1 MIPSSL
7 TVNHQSIFHS
17 RCLLATTEPPSFPS
31 ENHMTLPSK
40 RKSSDLPQT
49 LTATGTQEKQGEQ
62 PREQPRGTGL
72 STHVTARAYTF
83 PVTSCKSLDLKRR
96 SRGQECGPVRELNCF
111 STLFCSNIVKKFRMA
126 NIAIK
131 RVQREFKEV
140 IKSEEVCA

>member
-1 MIPSSL
+1 MTLPSKRKSSDLPQTL
-7 TVNHQSIFHS
+7 T
-17 RCLLATTEPPSFPS
+17 ATGTQEKQGEQPREQPRGTGLSTHVTARAYTFPVTSFPS

-83 PVTSCKSLDLKRR
+83 PVTSCKSLDL
-96 SRGQECGPVRELNCF
+96 
-111 STLFCSNIVKKFRMA
+111 
-126 NIAIK
+126 
-131 RVQREFKEV
+131 
-140 IKSEEVCA
+140 